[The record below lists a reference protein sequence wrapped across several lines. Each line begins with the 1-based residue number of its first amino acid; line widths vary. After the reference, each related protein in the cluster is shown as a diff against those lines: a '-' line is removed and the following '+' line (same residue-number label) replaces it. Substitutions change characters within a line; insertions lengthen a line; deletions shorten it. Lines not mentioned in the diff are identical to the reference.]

1 MFGAS
6 LFIWQRWHR
15 AVAFTL
21 LLLCRRD
28 DISSCCIAIDFVS
41 LPMVYVHC
49 YAGAMGLTSAQ
60 RIALTVS
67 LFGLL
72 AFLLGVVAENKKPPY
87 GTPIKGKD
95 VVICKFPSDPTIAMG
110 SLSIVALV
118 LAAFIGHVAIFY
130 PYKGKSVPR
139 GALFQSTSLS
149 VFFVIA
155 ELVSALAFA
164 MLLWA
169 TITEGHHRTSNVHH
183 DMDTL
188 CPTAKTGLF
197 GGAAFLALDA
207 ALFWLVCQML
217 ALNARADYLD
227 EDEDDK
233 GEYGQVYAADAD
245 GTKV

>member
-1 MFGAS
+1 MVFRSARSTRGGARVS
-6 LFIWQRWHR
+6 
-15 AVAFTL
+15 AP
-21 LLLCRRD
+21 RRR
-28 DISSCCIAIDFVS
+28 
-41 LPMVYVHC
+41 
-49 YAGAMGLTSAQ
+49 GAMATSAQ

-67 LFGLL
+67 LFGVL
-72 AFLLGVVAENKKPPY
+72 AFLLGVIAENKKPPY

-110 SLSIVALV
+110 SLSLVALV
-118 LAAFIGHVAIFY
+118 LAAIIGHVAIFY

-149 VFFVIA
+149 VFFVVA

-169 TITEGHHRTSNVHH
+169 TITEGHHRTSNIHH
-183 DMDTL
+183 DMDTQ

-227 EDEDDK
+227 EDDDDK
-233 GEYGQVYAADAD
+233 GEYGQVYAADAE
-245 GTKV
+245 GSKV

>member
-1 MFGAS
+1 
-6 LFIWQRWHR
+6 
-15 AVAFTL
+15 
-21 LLLCRRD
+21 
-28 DISSCCIAIDFVS
+28 
-41 LPMVYVHC
+41 MVYVHS
-49 YAGAMGLTSAQ
+49 YAGAMGLTSAKG
-60 RIALTVS
+60 IALTVS

-72 AFLLGVVAENKKPPY
+72 AFLLGVIAENKKPPY

-169 TITEGHHRTSNVHH
+169 TITEGRHRTSNIHH

-227 EDEDDK
+227 EDEDEDDK
-233 GEYGQVYAADAD
+233 GEYGQVYATDAD